1 MNVELLKRL
10 TEAHGVPGQED
21 AIRAIVKKELG
32 KICQL
37 SVDTMGNLFCLKR
50 ATKKP
55 AKGQTRKLM
64 LAAHMDEI
72 GFIVRY
78 IDGKGFLRVQPLGGW
93 DPRMMA
99 AQRVIVHSK
108 GGALNGVLMP
118 GVKPKHLLTPAD
130 AAKQL
135 TTDDYFVDTGLTAA
149 RVKKEVQLGDMITMD
164 RAFHEMGDLYTCKA
178 MDDRVAVF
186 VMIEAM
192 KAARSH
198 SVDVYGIATVQEE
211 IGLRG
216 ATAAGGGLKPD
227 VCVAIDIT
235 LANDIPG
242 IPEELAVT
250 RLGDGTAIKFMDSSL
265 ICHPKVY
272 QHFTALARKHKIPHQ
287 IEVLPMGGTDAGG
300 VQRQNG
306 GVPSFTLSIPTRYVH
321 TVNETVH
328 KKDLKASVDLLARYI
343 EDAHRG
349 DYTYKV

>member
-10 TEAHGVPGQED
+10 TEAHGVPGQEE
-21 AIRAIVKKELG
+21 AIRAIVKKELKG
-32 KICQL
+32 ICEI
-37 SVDTMGNLFCLKR
+37 SVDSMGSMHCVKR
-50 ATKKP
+50 ATRKP
-55 AKGQTRKLM
+55 AKGAPKKLM

-72 GFIVRY
+72 GFVVRY
-78 IDGKGFLRVQPLGGW
+78 IDSKGFLRVQPLGGW

-108 GGALNGVLMP
+108 GAELKGVMMP

-130 AAKQL
+130 AAKAL

-149 RVKKEVQLGDMITMD
+149 KVKKQIGIGDMVTMD
-164 RAFHEMGDLYTCKA
+164 RAFHTMGDLYTCKA

-192 KAARSH
+192 KAAKSH
-198 SVDVYGIATVQEE
+198 EVDIYGIATVQEE

-216 ATAAGGGLKPD
+216 ATAAGYGIKPD

-242 IPEELAVT
+242 IPDDMAVT

-272 QHFTALARKHKIPHQ
+272 DHFVALAKKHKIPYQ

-300 VQRQNG
+300 VQRLHG
-306 GVPSFTLSIPTRYVH
+306 GIPSFTLSVPTRYVH

-328 KKDLKASVDLLARYI
+328 SKDVKASIDLLARYI

-349 DYTYKV
+349 DYTYKA